1 MAIAVRA
8 LARRAGRAFQHLST
22 PAVSSA
28 SSCAI
33 DESLFLRSFSSFSVT
48 HPRSSHAE
56 EIAKLRGVP
65 HFSVCQ
71 SSRVYSTG
79 VDQSAVVEEAEYA
92 TVEDKEQPN
101 AVITPPPRPFRLT
114 PTIRA
119 LAAEVGYKVIDR
131 YTEED
136 FGRNKKPKAFAVVQ
150 VWFYI
155 LLHVVSKNHAY
166 ELDIYCC
173 IHMKRHIYGSNLLP
187 HVNSKNHTYELDIYW
202 CIHMNLHMYGSIL
215 LPQVNYKSHP
225 YELHIYWCM
234 PMNLHMY
241 GSTLLLQEN
250 DKYHTY
256 ELHIYCCIRMNLHMY
271 GSTLTATC
279 KFQEMTA
286 MLLVV

>member
-1 MAIAVRA
+1 MASELLTWFPKEHHCWEIAIALFKMSTAVRA
-8 LARRAGRAFQHLST
+8 LARRAAGRALQHLST

-33 DESLFLRSFSSFSVT
+33 DESLLLRSFSSFSVT

-65 HFSVCQ
+65 HFSLCQ
-71 SSRVYSTG
+71 SSRVYSTR
-79 VDQSAVVEEAEYA
+79 VDESGVVEEAEYA

-155 LLHVVSKNHAY
+155 S
-166 ELDIYCC
+166 
-173 IHMKRHIYGSNLLP
+173 
-187 HVNSKNHTYELDIYW
+187 
-202 CIHMNLHMYGSIL
+202 
-215 LPQVNYKSHP
+215 
-225 YELHIYWCM
+225 
-234 PMNLHMY
+234 
-241 GSTLLLQEN
+241 
-250 DKYHTY
+250 
-256 ELHIYCCIRMNLHMY
+256 
-271 GSTLTATC
+271 ATC
-279 KFQEMTA
+279 DF
-286 MLLVV
+286 